1 MSKFSHIPVL
11 LAEVL
16 EGLDV
21 TEGKSYIDA
30 TAGGGGHTQEIVNRG
45 GKVFAID
52 QDTDALSHL
61 ETRFADE
68 KKVTIIK
75 GNFGDIKEIV
85 HQQKPMASVEGGQA
99 HLHGF
104 GEVSGIL
111 FDLGMSSFQIDSSS
125 RGFSFHRDQP
135 LDMRMDPEKEL
146 TAYEVVN
153 KWSPH
158 ALEEVLLKYGEE
170 HQASQV
176 VDAIVASRRAK
187 KIETTGELVQIIK
200 KVIRRNE
207 KIHPSTRVFQ
217 AIRIAVNAELDVLK
231 TGLSGALDI
240 VGSGGKI
247 VVISFH
253 SLEDRIVK
261 NAFREFEKNDW
272 GIVNNKKPITATEEE
287 KEINPRSRSAKMR
300 IFIKK

>member
-1 MSKFSHIPVL
+1 MNKFVPKKAGFSHIPVL
-11 LAEVL
+11 FAEVL
-16 EGLDV
+16 ESLDIQN
-21 TEGKSYIDA
+21 GKKYIDG
-30 TAGGGGHTQEIVNRG
+30 TAGGGGHTNEIIQRG
-45 GKVFAID
+45 GIVLAID

-61 ETRFADE
+61 HTRFAEE
-68 KKVTIIK
+68 KKITIVK
-75 GNFGDIKEIV
+75 GNFAEV
-85 HQQKPMASVEGGQA
+85 AELA

-104 GEVSGIL
+104 GEVAGIL

-135 LDMRMDPEKEL
+135 LDMRMDADREL
-146 TAYEVVN
+146 TAYEIVN
-153 KWSPH
+153 KWNSE

-170 HQASQV
+170 HQAIQV
-176 VDAIVASRRAK
+176 VNAIIEARKVK

-207 KIHPSTRVFQ
+207 KIHPATRVFQ
-217 AIRIAVNAELDVLK
+217 ALRIAVNAELDVLK
-231 TGLSGALDI
+231 TGLI
-240 VGSGGKI
+240 GSLEVLEPEGKL

-261 NAFREFEKNDW
+261 NMFREFERQGLGKI
-272 GIVNNKKPITATEEE
+272 GSKKPIIATEAE

-300 IFIKK
+300 VFIKK